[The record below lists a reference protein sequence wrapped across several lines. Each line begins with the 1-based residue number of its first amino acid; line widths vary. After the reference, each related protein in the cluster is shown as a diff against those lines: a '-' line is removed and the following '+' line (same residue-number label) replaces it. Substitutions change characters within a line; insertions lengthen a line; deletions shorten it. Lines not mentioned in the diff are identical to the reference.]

1 MRLPLRKVRE
11 LLSGEGD
18 FGPEVFAEG
27 YSIDSRSI
35 KQGQLFFAVKGERL
49 DGHDY
54 VEAALQAGAVAAVV
68 AKDRVAEYSNRQKLI
83 SVTDPLAALQHL
95 GHAVRMLWGKKLI
108 GVTGSAGKTT
118 TKEIVAHVLA
128 RKFRTFKSQ
137 GNLNNHFGLPLQ
149 LLQLEPEHEIAVI
162 EMGMSHAGE
171 IAALCQIARPDW
183 GIVTNVNA
191 VHLENFPDGI
201 AGVAR
206 AKYEL
211 IHSLLPSGTA
221 ILNADDPYV
230 SQFGRDFGGRIITY
244 GVQGVAEVKAESI
257 EELGAMGS
265 KFQMVTGA
273 CRERVT
279 LPLMGIHNI
288 YNALAGA
295 AAGLAAGILP
305 SEVAGALSE
314 VKPADKRGQILELAG
329 ATIINDCY
337 NSNPKAMI
345 SMVDALAGFNAKRR
359 IVVAGEM
366 LELGPSSQDLHREVG
381 RHIAQRGIDLLVGVR
396 GAAKALV
403 EGARE
408 AGAKKAKFVESPEEA
423 AEVLANELKAGDA
436 VLFKA
441 SRGVKL
447 ERALEAL
454 QSKSLGTTH

>member
-1 MRLPLRKVRE
+1 MRLPLWRIRE
-11 LLSGEGD
+11 LLKGHGD
-18 FGPEVFAEG
+18 VNAEAWAEG

-35 KQGQLFFAVKGERL
+35 QRGQLFFAVKGERL

-54 VEAALQAGAVAAVV
+54 VEAALAAGAVAAVV
-68 AKDRVAEYSNRQKLI
+68 ARDSVGRYANQAKLI
-83 SVTDPLAALQHL
+83 SVEDTLAALQQL

-118 TKEIVAHVLA
+118 TKEIVAQVLA
-128 RKFRTFKSQ
+128 RKFRVFKSE

-149 LLQLEPEHEIAVI
+149 LLKLEAEHELAVI

-171 IAALCQIARPDW
+171 IAALCQLARPDW

-191 VHLENFPDGI
+191 VHLENFSDGI

-211 IHSLLPSGTA
+211 IDGLSPTGTA

-230 SQFGRDFGGRIITY
+230 CQFGRDFGGTVITY
-244 GVQGVAEVKAESI
+244 GLHGIAEIKAESI
-257 EELGAMGS
+257 QELGPMGS
-265 KFQMVTGA
+265 SFQIVAGS
-273 CRERVT
+273 CREAVT
-279 LPLMGIHNI
+279 LPLMGMHNI

-295 AAGLAAGILP
+295 AAGFAAGILP
-305 SEVAGALSE
+305 SEVALALSQ
-314 VKPADKRGQILELAG
+314 VKAADKRGQVLELAG

-337 NSNPKAMI
+337 NSNPKALN
-345 SMVDALAGFNAKRR
+345 SMVDALAGFKAVRR

-366 LELGPSSQDLHREVG
+366 LELGPASEQLHRESG
-381 RHIAQRGIDLLVGVR
+381 QHIARRGIDLLVGVR
-396 GAAKALV
+396 GQAKALV
-403 EGARE
+403 Q
-408 AGAKKAKFVESPEEA
+408 GAKDAGMKMAKFVKSPEEA
-423 AEVLANELKAGDA
+423 AEVLASELKPGDA

-454 QSKSLGTTH
+454 QHKSLGTTH